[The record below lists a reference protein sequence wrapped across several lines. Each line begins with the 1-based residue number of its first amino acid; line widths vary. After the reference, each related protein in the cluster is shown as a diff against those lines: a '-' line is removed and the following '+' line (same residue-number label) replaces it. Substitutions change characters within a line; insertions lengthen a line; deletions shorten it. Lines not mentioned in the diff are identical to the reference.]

1 MFTTLFLGATIA
13 VAIGFKELPRYSRIF
28 GRFAGRSV
36 KYLGELR
43 ASIQEAQG
51 NNSELAKV

>member
-13 VAIGFKELPRYSRIF
+13 VAIGFKELPRYARIF

-51 NNSELAKV
+51 SNSELAKV